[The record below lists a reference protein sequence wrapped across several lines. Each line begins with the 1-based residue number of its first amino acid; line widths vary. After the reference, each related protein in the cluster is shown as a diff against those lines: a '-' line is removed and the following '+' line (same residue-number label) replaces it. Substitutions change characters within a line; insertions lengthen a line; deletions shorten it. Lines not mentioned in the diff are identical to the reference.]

1 MITMTNEE
9 WVKSLKAEELCKF
22 IAAPSVCS
30 YCAYRN
36 NIERC
41 MNVVCCEDGV
51 LEWLEQ
57 EHKNDDNRR
66 KGAKIRKSKRLQSDS
81 KS

>member
-1 MITMTNEE
+1 MTNEE
-9 WVKSLKAEELCKF
+9 WLKSLESKELCKF
-22 IAAPSVCS
+22 IAAPSPCD

-36 NIERC
+36 NRKRC
-41 MNVVCCEDGV
+41 MHVVCCEDGV

-66 KGAKIRKSKRLQSDS
+66 KGTKIRKPKKLQSDS